1 MIFTILG
8 ADGSKCRWEGHIS
21 LDFANLEK
29 VESGTSGQEIY
40 VNLNSDL
47 GRIKH
52 TFAPADLCCKLPP
65 PGFAFDGIDEVS
77 F

>member
-1 MIFTILG
+1 MIFAILG
-8 ADGSKCRWEGHIS
+8 ADGSKCRWEGRNS
-21 LDFANLEK
+21 FDFANLEK